1 MKHVLILVVF
11 LGLSVLAQG
20 TSSQESQTAYDD
32 YATVRLW
39 CLNMFDKDHIDAQT
53 CASALK

>member
-1 MKHVLILVVF
+1 MVVERGGVDQPVGNLF
-11 LGLSVLAQG
+11 
-20 TSSQESQTAYDD
+20 
-32 YATVRLW
+32 VRLW